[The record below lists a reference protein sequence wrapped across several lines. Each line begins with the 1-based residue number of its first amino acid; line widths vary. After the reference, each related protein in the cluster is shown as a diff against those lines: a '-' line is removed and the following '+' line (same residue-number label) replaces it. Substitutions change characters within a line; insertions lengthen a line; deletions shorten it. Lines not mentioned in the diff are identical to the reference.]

1 MMHGSMGRA
10 RLWIRVF
17 AAPALL
23 AAATTTGLLAALL
36 WGTAGQYVAWVTVGA
51 PVAVVAGVWVR
62 RRSQKTRPFSRTIPG
77 K

>member
-1 MMHGSMGRA
+1 MHGSSDRA

-17 AAPALL
+17 AAPGLL
-23 AAATTTGLLAALL
+23 AAATIIGLLSALL

-51 PVAVVAGVWVR
+51 PVAVIAGVWVR
-62 RRSQKTRPFSRTIPG
+62 CRSQKNVLISSTERG